1 MKKKRYVTEI
11 RQDQIAEAA
20 LDIVRKDGLRALNVA
35 AVAEKVGIVPSA
47 VYRHFENK
55 GQIVSAVL
63 QLLQTRLNAHF
74 QGVVNLDLEPVEKL
88 HLLLNRHI
96 ELISNNNAIPR
107 ILFSEE
113 VLGGMPEKQQQLYG
127 IVQDVLRNVSE
138 IVIEGQEKGSIR
150 KDLPPENIA
159 VSFIGM
165 IQPAAIIWNLSNGEF
180 DLVRHSQK
188 AWQLYSEAIRTG
200 VE

>member
-1 MKKKRYVTEI
+1 MPKKRLGTEI

-20 LDIVRKDGLRALNVA
+20 LDIVSYDGIRALSVA

-47 VYRHFENK
+47 IYRHFKNK
-55 GQIVSAVL
+55 SQIVSAVL
-63 QLLQTRLNAHF
+63 QLIQTRLNAHF
-74 QGVVNLDLEPVEKL
+74 QDVVKLDLEPVEKL

-96 ELISNNNAIPR
+96 ELISKNNAIPR
-107 ILFSEE
+107 IIFSEE

-127 IVQDVLRNVSE
+127 IIQDVIRNVSA
-138 IVIEGQEKGSIR
+138 IVIEGQGNGSIR

-200 VE
+200 AN

>member
-35 AVAEKVGIVPSA
+35 AIAEKVGIVPSA

>member
-1 MKKKRYVTEI
+1 MAKKRLGTEI

-20 LDIVRKDGLRALNVA
+20 LDIVRKDGVRALNVA
-35 AVAEKVGIVPSA
+35 SVAEKVGIVPSA
-47 VYRHFENK
+47 VYRHYK
-55 GQIVSAVL
+55 SKSQIVSAVL
-63 QLLQTRLNAHF
+63 ELIQTRLNVHF
-74 QGVVNLDLEPVEKL
+74 QGVVKLDLEPVEKL
-88 HLLLNRHI
+88 HLLLDRHI

-107 ILFSEE
+107 IIFSED

-127 IVQDVLRNVSE
+127 IIQDVIRNVSA
-138 IVIEGQEKGSIR
+138 IVIEGQGDGSIR

-165 IQPAAIIWNLSNGEF
+165 IQPAAIIWNLTNGEF

-188 AWQLYSEAIRTG
+188 AWQLFADAIGTG
-200 VE
+200 AN